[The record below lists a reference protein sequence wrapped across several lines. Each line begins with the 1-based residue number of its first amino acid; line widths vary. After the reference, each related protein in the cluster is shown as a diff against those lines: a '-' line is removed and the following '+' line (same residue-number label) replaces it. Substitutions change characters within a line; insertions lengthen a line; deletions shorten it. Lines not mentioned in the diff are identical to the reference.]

1 MPLFEGLSAG
11 VEKTAAVFDIGA
23 AYTKVG
29 FAGETSPRATIP
41 SQIKLSKT
49 DKVVH
54 IWDYSST
61 EELYDAL
68 VEFLHHIY
76 FRHLLVNP
84 RDRRVVV
91 CESILCP
98 TQFRQTLAK
107 VFFKRYEV
115 PSVLFAPSHLTTLFT
130 LGVNT
135 GLVLDAG
142 FTETVV
148 LPVYE
153 GYPIIKAVESL
164 PLGGKAI
171 HENLERQLKE
181 TAFIKGDGEDP
192 RPLTSV
198 MKEVPSDVLEDIKVR
213 TCFVTNLDRAT
224 AIQQSILQADDSKW
238 PSPAAPVDYPLDGGR
253 TLTIDGKCREV
264 ACEVLFEQDNEE
276 QSIAT
281 LVLDS
286 ILKCPIDMRKPLA
299 DNLVFIGGTSLLP
312 GFSHRLLAELK
323 LLLTKPKY
331 KDCLAITTFK
341 VHAPP
346 AQANFTAWLGG
357 AIFGALEVLSY
368 RSLSR
373 DAFLQTEVVPD
384 WCSLAQGTTE
394 IEQSVAKDKTPLRA
408 FAGLRKTTGD
418 PKSTP
423 EK

>member
-1 MPLFEGLSAG
+1 MPLFEGLSVG
-11 VEKTAAVFDIGA
+11 VEKTAAIFDIGA

-41 SQIKLSKT
+41 SKIKLSKT
-49 DKVVH
+49 DKIVH
-54 IWDYSST
+54 IWDFTNT

-91 CESILCP
+91 CESVLCP

-115 PSVLFAPSHLTTLFT
+115 PSILFAPSHLTTLFT
-130 LGVNT
+130 LGINT
-135 GLVLDAG
+135 ALVLDAG
-142 FTETVV
+142 YNETTV
-148 LPVYE
+148 LPIYE

-181 TAFIKGDGEDP
+181 TGTIRENGEEHK
-192 RPLTSV
+192 PLSSV
-198 MKEVPSDVLEDIKVR
+198 MDSIPADVLEDIKVR
-213 TCFVTNLDRAT
+213 TCFMTNMERAT
-224 AIQQSILQADDSKW
+224 SIQQSILQGDDSKW
-238 PSPAAPVDYPLDGGR
+238 PSPAASVEYPLNGGR
-253 TLTIDGKCREV
+253 TLTIDGKTREI
-264 ACEVLFEQDNEE
+264 ACEVLFEMDSDE

-323 LLLTKPKY
+323 QLLTKPKY
-331 KDCLAITTFK
+331 KDCLAISTFK
-341 VHAPP
+341 VHSPP

-357 AIFGALEVLSY
+357 AIFGGLEVLSY
-368 RSLSR
+368 RSLTR
-373 DAFLQTEVVPD
+373 DVFLQTEVVPD
-384 WCSLAQGTTE
+384 WCSLLPAVTE
-394 IEQSVAKDKTPLRA
+394 VEQSAAKDKTPLKSL
-408 FAGLRKTTGD
+408 GLRKPHGEA
-418 PKSTP
+418 KGTP